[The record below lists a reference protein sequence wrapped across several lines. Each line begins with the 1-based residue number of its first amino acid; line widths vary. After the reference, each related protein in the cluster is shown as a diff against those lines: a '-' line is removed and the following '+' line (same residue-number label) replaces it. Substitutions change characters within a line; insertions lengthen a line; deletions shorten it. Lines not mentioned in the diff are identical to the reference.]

1 MMHSV
6 DRTVRLVATDLD
18 GTLLRSDGTISA
30 RTLRA
35 LAAVRARGI
44 PIVIVTARPPRTVRT
59 LTWQLTGGLAICGN
73 GAIVY
78 NLAQAAIVAQTN
90 LAAADTHALI
100 EELRAAIPGVAFAIE
115 AGLRYGEEPD
125 YAPTER
131 DPTDG
136 ELRIADALALSDAG
150 VTKLIV
156 RHPAWALDALFER
169 VAALVG
175 TRAAVTHSGAPFVE
189 VAAPGVTKAAA
200 LAALCA
206 RRGIAQAEVLACGD
220 GLNDLPLLTWAG
232 QGIAVANAHP
242 AVLAAAT
249 AITATNDEDGVA
261 VVLERLVGG
270 PWSVVRR
277 GVHR

>member
-1 MMHSV
+1 MLYSA
-6 DRTVRLVATDLD
+6 DRTIRLVATDLD
-18 GTLLRSDGTISA
+18 GTLLRSDGSISP

-35 LAAVRARGI
+35 LTTVQARGI
-44 PIVIVTARPPRTVRT
+44 PVVLVTARPSRTVRP
-59 LTWQLTGGLAICGN
+59 LIRQLAAGLAICGN

-78 NLAQAAIVAQTN
+78 DLTRDAIIAQTR
-90 LAAADTHALI
+90 LDATVARALI
-100 EELRAAIPGVAFAIE
+100 GELRAAIPGVSFAIE

-156 RHPAWALDALFER
+156 RHPAWALDALLAR
-169 VAALVG
+169 VVATVG
-175 TRAAVTHSGAPFVE
+175 GRAAVTHSGAPFVE

-200 LAALCA
+200 LAILCA
-206 RRGIAQAEVLACGD
+206 QRGIAQTEVVAFGD

-242 AVLAAAT
+242 AVLAAAN

-261 VVLERLVGG
+261 VVLEGVVG
-270 PWSVVRR
+270 R
-277 GVHR
+277 GS